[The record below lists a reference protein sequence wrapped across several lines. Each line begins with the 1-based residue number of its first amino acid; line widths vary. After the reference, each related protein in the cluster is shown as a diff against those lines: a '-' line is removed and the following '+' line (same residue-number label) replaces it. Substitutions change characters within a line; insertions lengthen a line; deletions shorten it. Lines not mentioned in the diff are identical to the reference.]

1 MLVTLYKIHK
11 VYFRLLGTS
20 GFYLKAEV
28 KNSLLLAV
36 VVLRTSN
43 MKISHRHLADFIKEL
58 LVKVCHSCRT
68 IILSFRNLPVIKEI
82 KNAPSALLSYISVWE
97 FLRTWEK
104 CREAFVHMKL
114 RIDVHLSR
122 QSSVASHSQTSRTQ
136 TSTFL
141 SLFFRR
147 S

>member
-11 VYFRLLGTS
+11 VYFHLLGTS
-20 GFYLKAEV
+20 GFYVKAEV

-36 VVLRTSN
+36 VVLRTWN

-58 LVKVCHSCRT
+58 LVTVAVPLFCHFLNS
-68 IILSFRNLPVIKEI
+68 VIKEI

-104 CREAFVHMKL
+104 
-114 RIDVHLSR
+114 HLCIWSYALTCTYPANLVSR
-122 QSSVASHSQTSRTQ
+122 HTVKQAELKQVLFFHC
-136 TSTFL
+136 FFEGL
-141 SLFFRR
+141 SLLM